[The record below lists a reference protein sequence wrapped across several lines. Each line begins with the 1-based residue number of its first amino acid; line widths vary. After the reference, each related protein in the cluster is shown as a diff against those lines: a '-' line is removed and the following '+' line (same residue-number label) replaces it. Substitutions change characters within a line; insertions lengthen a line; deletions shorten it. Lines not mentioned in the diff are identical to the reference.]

1 MPFYRVFSHLRVVT
15 HLQFHP
21 AWHGQNKELEHRA
34 RRTPPI
40 TMTLRIERTA
50 QRGITVLTLSGHI
63 EAEHIAAL
71 QELPEFRGDSGNVIL
86 DLREIRLADRHAVGF
101 LRSCESKG
109 IRLKNCPAYIR
120 EWMERE
126 KG

>member
-1 MPFYRVFSHLRVVT
+1 
-15 HLQFHP
+15 
-21 AWHGQNKELEHRA
+21 
-34 RRTPPI
+34 
-40 TMTLRIERTA
+40 
-50 QRGITVLTLSGHI
+50 LTLSGHM

-71 QELPEFRGDSGNVIL
+71 KELLEFQEDARNVIL

-101 LRSCESKG
+101 LRGCETKG
-109 IRLKNCPAYIR
+109 ITLKNCPAYIR